1 MADHLELVAEIPKV
15 EKLTVQDRLEL
26 AKKRRSQQ
34 LKRWEREEDK
44 ELGPPPPKKRPQ
56 RAKPVKFEPRII
68 LLEAASRGDY
78 DEGSYDSQPIWLFAV
93 KFFTSMIVMSW
104 DFLFIGEFWIIDVSY
119 PVKKMLDYGVDPN
132 LANDDGLTS
141 LHQVSRVSVQDW
153 FTNLSMQS

>member
-34 LKRWEREEDK
+34 LKRWERDKDK
-44 ELGPPPPKKRPQ
+44 EVAPPPPKKRPQ

-78 DEGSYDSQPIWLFAV
+78 DEGSFNSQLIWLFAL
-93 KFFTSMIVMSW
+93 KFI
-104 DFLFIGEFWIIDVSY
+104 
-119 PVKKMLDYGVDPN
+119 
-132 LANDDGLTS
+132 
-141 LHQVSRVSVQDW
+141 RR
-153 FTNLSMQS
+153 

>member
-34 LKRWEREEDK
+34 LKRWDREKDK
-44 ELGPPPPKKRPQ
+44 ELGPPPPKKRPH

-78 DEGSYDSQPIWLFAV
+78 DEGSYTANLAFCRKVYS
-93 KFFTSMIVMSW
+93 SMIVMSW
-104 DFLFIGEFWIIDVSY
+104 AYLFIGEFWIIDVSY
-119 PVKKMLDYGVDPN
+119 PVKRMLDYGVDPN

-141 LHQVSRVSVQDW
+141 LHQVSWVSVQDR
-153 FTNLSMQS
+153 FTYLSMQS

>member
-1 MADHLELVAEIPKV
+1 MADHLELVAEIPQV

-26 AKKRRSQQ
+26 ARKRRSQQ

-93 KFFTSMIVMSW
+93 KFFTSMIVMS
-104 DFLFIGEFWIIDVSY
+104 
-119 PVKKMLDYGVDPN
+119 
-132 LANDDGLTS
+132 
-141 LHQVSRVSVQDW
+141 
-153 FTNLSMQS
+153 

>member
-34 LKRWEREEDK
+34 LKRWDREKDK

-78 DEGSYDSQPIWLFAV
+78 DEGLSNCNLAFRREVYL
-93 KFFTSMIVMSW
+93 SMVVVSW
-104 DFLFIGEFWIIDVSY
+104 GFPFIDEFLIIDVSY
-119 PVKKMLDYGVDPN
+119 PVKRMLDYGVDPN

-141 LHQVSRVSVQDW
+141 LHQVSGVSVQDW
-153 FTNLSMQS
+153 FIS